1 MDERSFGFLR
11 DDRRVLVAVLI
22 FVIIGGGVFFF
33 VGTRLSVTGENDSTD
48 SIMLDNEWKKKRSET
63 SDTYYRVA
71 ERNVERFVFDPNTAD
86 STQLLRLGLQ
96 PWQVRNIYRYR
107 AKGGVYRKPSDF
119 ARLYGLTVKQYREL
133 EPYIHISDDYRP
145 AAEVYASSDV
155 PTVYHRDTVLYPI
168 KLEKGQQIDLCN
180 ADTTQLKKVPGIG
193 SAWARA
199 VVNYGHRLGGYC
211 RVGQLLEIEGFPE
224 SSLPYFKIVR
234 PHVNK
239 LSVNKLT
246 VSKLRQHP
254 YINFYQ
260 ARAIVDHVR
269 KNGPLKDIR
278 ELSLLPEFP
287 ESQLSRLAPYL
298 EY

>member
-1 MDERSFGFLR
+1 MDNRSFGFLR
-11 DDRRVLVAVLI
+11 DERRVLVATVI
-22 FVIIGGGVFFF
+22 FVLIGGGVFFF
-33 VGTRLSVTGENDSTD
+33 VGTRFSSTGENDSVD
-48 SIMLDNEWKKKRSET
+48 SIMLGNEWKKKRSEN
-63 SDTYYRVA
+63 SGAYYRVA
-71 ERNVERFVFDPNTAD
+71 ERNVERFAFDPNTAD

-107 AKGGVYRKPSDF
+107 AKGGVYHKPSDF

-145 AAEVYASSDV
+145 AAEVYASSEESS
-155 PTVYHRDTVLYPI
+155 VYHRDTVLYPI
-168 KLEKGQQIDLCN
+168 KLEKGQQIDLSH

-234 PHVNK
+234 PCVNK
-239 LSVNKLT
+239 LPVNKST

-287 ESQLSRLAPYL
+287 ESQLARLAPYL

>member
-1 MDERSFGFLR
+1 M
-11 DDRRVLVAVLI
+11 
-22 FVIIGGGVFFF
+22 
-33 VGTRLSVTGENDSTD
+33 
-48 SIMLDNEWKKKRSET
+48 
-63 SDTYYRVA
+63 
-71 ERNVERFVFDPNTAD
+71 
-86 STQLLRLGLQ
+86 
-96 PWQVRNIYRYR
+96 
-107 AKGGVYRKPSDF
+107 
-119 ARLYGLTVKQYREL
+119 
-133 EPYIHISDDYRP
+133 
-145 AAEVYASSDV
+145 
-155 PTVYHRDTVLYPI
+155 LYPI

>member
-71 ERNVERFVFDPNTAD
+71 ERNVERFAFDPNTAD

-278 ELSLLPEFP
+278 ELSLLSEFP

>member
-48 SIMLDNEWKKKRSET
+48 SVMLDNEWKKKRSET

-71 ERNVERFVFDPNTAD
+71 ERNVERFALDPNTAD

-234 PHVNK
+234 PHGNK